1 VEQPKGVEMKLK
13 ILGDETRKSKGIL
26 RREKNAIDVSI
37 MTKVWTTKTS
47 TRQQRK
53 PQIELQV

>member
-26 RREKNAIDVSI
+26 RREKNDIDVSI

-47 TRQQRK
+47 TR
-53 PQIELQV
+53 